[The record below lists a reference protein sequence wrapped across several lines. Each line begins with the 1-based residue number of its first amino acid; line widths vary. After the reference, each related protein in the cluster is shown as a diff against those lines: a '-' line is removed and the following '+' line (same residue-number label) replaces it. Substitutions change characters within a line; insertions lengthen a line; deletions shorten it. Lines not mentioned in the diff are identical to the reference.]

1 MILSKFFSALT
12 VVTVCVLFGISGC
25 SLFCDDSQSE
35 TVTSSNVNEDKKPAT
50 NEVSPPSFET
60 CKLSFIENLEAFKYF
75 NKKSFYDEQFDDYL
89 SREYKSFLE
98 LVNFQKVI
106 SDCLP
111 SAIDNNAEAQYYVG
125 YSYKKLHF
133 LYLNFYRNHLISKD
147 EALKKNGNSSS
158 EYYKWFLK
166 SAQLGYIKSQ
176 AELGEIFLHG
186 LMDAFGVFYLNHD
199 YKKAIEWLSKAAS
212 HNEVKAITNLASLY
226 SVWLRPKSYP
236 VKAHNLYIKAAELN
250 DPWATWVVGTNILL
264 GKGTKKNY
272 EVGKKLLEKAA
283 EMPVDYTDQLEIWD
297 YYSLLA
303 EAYEYGPLNVDKNG
317 RLVKDHMKKAL
328 HYYQLSCDRGYGYSC
343 KVLKEKREKLK

>member
-1 MILSKFFSALT
+1 MIISKFSSALA
-12 VVTVCVLFGISGC
+12 VVSVCVSLVISGC

-35 TVTSSNVNEDKKPAT
+35 TVTSSNVNEDKTPAT

-60 CKLSFIENLEAFKYF
+60 CKLSFNENLEAFIYF
-75 NKKSFYDEQFDDYL
+75 NKKSHYEIQFDDHL
-89 SREYKSFLE
+89 SRKYKSFLE

-125 YSYKKLHF
+125 YSYKKLPF

-158 EYYKWFLK
+158 EYYKWFVK

-176 AELGEIFLHG
+176 AELGEIYLYG
-186 LMDAFGVFYLNHD
+186 LMDALGGDYLNHD

-236 VKAHNLYIKAAELN
+236 VKAHNLYKKAAELN
-250 DPWATWVVGTNILL
+250 DPWATWVVGKNTLL
-264 GKGTKKNY
+264 GRGTKKNY